1 LLSFPQLCTKL
12 CELGAF
18 VGNLAAKHTTS
29 RSYTKIVHCF
39 MFAVTILG
47 NNSAVPAFDR
57 HPTSQVVTLDGN
69 NYLVDCGEGTQ
80 IQMINFKIRR
90 SKISHIFI
98 SHLHGDHYFGLI
110 GLITSFSLLG
120 HQQELHVFGPSPL
133 KEILELQLK
142 VADTQL
148 CYDLYVHTITEAAT
162 LLDTDK
168 LTVKCF
174 RTNHRIECYGF
185 SFAQKRQLR
194 KLDPEKAK
202 KYEIPL
208 SFYERLKNGEDYT
221 QKDGSVVKNDW
232 VTQPGEAGKTYAY
245 CADTKYDE
253 SLIEHIRGADMLYH
267 ETTYL
272 DNLRERAE
280 SRFHSTSK
288 QAAAMAK
295 KAGAK
300 KLLIGHF
307 SSKYDTLEEFESE
320 AREIFPNTELALEGT
335 AYTI

>member
-1 LLSFPQLCTKL
+1 
-12 CELGAF
+12 
-18 VGNLAAKHTTS
+18 
-29 RSYTKIVHCF
+29 

-57 HPTSQVVTLDGN
+57 HPTSQVVTLDGA

-80 IQMINFKIRR
+80 IQLINYKIRR

-110 GLITSFSLLG
+110 GLINTLSLLS
-120 HQQELHVFGPSPL
+120 HQQEMHLFGPAPL
-133 KEILELQLK
+133 KEIIELQLK

-148 CYDLYVHTITEAAT
+148 CFPLHIHHITEAAT
-162 LLDTDK
+162 LVDNEK

-185 SFAQKRQLR
+185 SFTQKKQPR
-194 KLDPEKAK
+194 KLNPEKAK
-202 KYEIPL
+202 EFEIPS
-208 SFYERLKNGEDYT
+208 SFYERLTQGEDYT
-221 QKDGSVVKNDW
+221 RKDGTVIKNEL
-232 VTQPGEAGKTYAY
+232 VTEPGTAGKRYAF

-253 SLIEHIRGADMLYH
+253 SLIPHIEGFDLIYH

-280 SRFHSTSK
+280 ARFHSTSK
-288 QAAAMAK
+288 QAAMIAK
-295 KAGAK
+295 KAGVK

-307 SSKYDTLEEFESE
+307 SSKYDTLEEFEKE
-320 AREIFPNTELALEGT
+320 AREVFPDTELALEGV

>member
-1 LLSFPQLCTKL
+1 
-12 CELGAF
+12 
-18 VGNLAAKHTTS
+18 
-29 RSYTKIVHCF
+29 

-57 HPTSQVVTLDGN
+57 HPTSQVVTYDGA

-80 IQMINFKIRR
+80 IQLINYKVRR

-98 SHLHGDHYFGLI
+98 SHLHGDHYFGLV
-110 GLITSFSLLG
+110 GLINSLSLLS
-120 HQQELHVFGPSPL
+120 HQQVLHVFAPAPL
-133 KEILELQLK
+133 REIIDLQLK
-142 VADTQL
+142 VADTTI
-148 CYDLYVHTITEAAT
+148 CYPLHIHTISGPAT
-162 LLDTDK
+162 LVDTEK

-185 SFAQKRQLR
+185 SFTEKKQPR
-194 KLDPEKAK
+194 KLDPEKAR
-202 KYEIPL
+202 EQDIPQ
-208 SFYERLKNGEDYT
+208 SFFERLKNGEDYT
-221 QKDGSVVKNDW
+221 RKDGSLIRNEM
-232 VTQPGEAGKTYAY
+232 VTEAAEPGKRYAF

-253 SLIEHIRGADMLYH
+253 SLIPHIQGFDMIYH

-288 QAAAMAK
+288 QAAELAQ
-295 KAGAK
+295 KAGVK

-307 SSKYDTLEEFESE
+307 SSKYDTLEEFEQE
-320 AREIFPNTELALEGT
+320 AREVFPNTELALEGVC
-335 AYTI
+335 YEV

>member
-1 LLSFPQLCTKL
+1 
-12 CELGAF
+12 
-18 VGNLAAKHTTS
+18 
-29 RSYTKIVHCF
+29 

-57 HPTSQVVTLDGN
+57 HPTSQVITLDGN

-80 IQMINFKIRR
+80 IQLINYKIRR

-110 GLITSFSLLG
+110 GLINSLSLLS
-120 HQQELHVFGPSPL
+120 HQQVLHVYGPAPL
-133 KEILELQLK
+133 REIIELQLK
-142 VADTQL
+142 VADTQI
-148 CYDLYVHTITEAAT
+148 CYPLHIHHISEAKT
-162 LLDTDK
+162 LIDTDK

-185 SFAQKRQLR
+185 SFEQKKQPRSL
-194 KLDPEKAK
+194 LPEKAK
-202 KYEIPL
+202 EYEIPAV
-208 SFYERLKNGEDYT
+208 FYDRLTKGDDYT
-221 QKDGSVVKNDW
+221 KKDGSVVKNEW
-232 VTQPGEAGKTYAY
+232 VTEPAEPGKKYAF

-253 SLIEHIRGADMLYH
+253 ALITHIEGFDMIYH
-267 ETTYL
+267 EATYL

-280 SRFHSTSK
+280 LRFHSTTK
-288 QAAAMAK
+288 QAAMIAK
-295 KAGAK
+295 KAGVK

-307 SSKYDTLEEFESE
+307 SSKYDTLEEFEAE
-320 AREIFPNTELALEGT
+320 AKEVFPETELALEGV

>member
-1 LLSFPQLCTKL
+1 
-12 CELGAF
+12 
-18 VGNLAAKHTTS
+18 
-29 RSYTKIVHCF
+29 

-80 IQMINFKIRR
+80 IQMINYKIRR

-98 SHLHGDHYFGLI
+98 SHLHGDHYFGLA
-110 GLITSFSLLG
+110 GLINSFSLLG
-120 HQQELHVFGPSPL
+120 HKQEMHVFGPSPL
-133 KEILELQLK
+133 KEIIELQLK
-142 VADTQL
+142 VADTTL
-148 CYDLYVHTITEAAT
+148 CYPLHFTTISGAAT
-162 LLDTDK
+162 LVDNEQV
-168 LTVKCF
+168 TVKCF
-174 RTNHRIECYGF
+174 PTNHRIECYGF
-185 SFAQKRQLR
+185 SFKEKKPPR
-194 KLDPEKAK
+194 KLNPDKAR
-202 KYEIPL
+202 ELGIPAI
-208 SFYERLKNGEDYT
+208 FYNRLKNGEDYT
-221 QKDGSVVKNDW
+221 QKDGTVIQNEM
-232 VTQPGEAGKTYAY
+232 VTDAAEPGKTYAF

-253 SLIEHIRGADMLYH
+253 SLVPHIRGFDMIYH

-288 QAAAMAK
+288 QAAEMAH
-295 KAGAK
+295 KAGVK
-300 KLLIGHF
+300 RLLIGHF

-320 AREIFPNTELALEGT
+320 AREVFPNTELALEGV

>member
-1 LLSFPQLCTKL
+1 
-12 CELGAF
+12 
-18 VGNLAAKHTTS
+18 
-29 RSYTKIVHCF
+29 

-57 HPTSQVVTLDGN
+57 HPTSQVVTLDGT

-80 IQMINFKIRR
+80 IQLINYKIRR

-110 GLITSFSLLG
+110 GLINTLSLLS
-120 HQQELHVFGPSPL
+120 HQQEMHLFGPAPL
-133 KEILELQLK
+133 KEIIELQLK

-148 CYDLYVHTITEAAT
+148 CFPLHIHPITEAAT
-162 LLDTDK
+162 LVDNEK

-185 SFAQKRQLR
+185 SFTQKKQPR
-194 KLDPEKAK
+194 KLNPEKAK
-202 KYEIPL
+202 EFEIPS
-208 SFYERLKNGEDYT
+208 SFYERLTQGEDYT
-221 QKDGSVVKNDW
+221 RKDGTVIKNEL
-232 VTQPGEAGKTYAY
+232 VTDAGTAGKRYAF

-253 SLIEHIRGADMLYH
+253 SLIPHIEGFDVIYH

-280 SRFHSTSK
+280 ARFHSTSK
-288 QAAAMAK
+288 QAAMIAK
-295 KAGAK
+295 KAGVQ

-307 SSKYDTLEEFESE
+307 SSKYDTLDEFEKE
-320 AREIFPNTELALEGT
+320 AREVFPNTELALEGV

>member
-1 LLSFPQLCTKL
+1 
-12 CELGAF
+12 
-18 VGNLAAKHTTS
+18 
-29 RSYTKIVHCF
+29 

-80 IQMINFKIRR
+80 IQLINYKIRR

-110 GLITSFSLLG
+110 GLINSLSLLS
-120 HQQELHVFGPSPL
+120 HQQELHVFGPAQL
-133 KEILELQLK
+133 KEIIELQLK
-142 VADTQL
+142 VADTTL
-148 CYDLYVHTITEAAT
+148 CYPLHIHTIDGPAT
-162 LLDTDK
+162 LVDDHK

-185 SFAQKRQLR
+185 SFSQKKQPRR
-194 KLDPEKAK
+194 LDPEKAK
-202 KYEIPL
+202 QHEVP
-208 SFYERLKNGEDYT
+208 SAFYDRLKNGEDYT
-221 QKDGSVVKNDW
+221 RKDGTVIPNAW
-232 VTQPGEAGKTYAY
+232 VTTDAPPGKTYAF

-253 SLIEHIRGADMLYH
+253 SIIPEIRGADMIYH

-272 DNLRERAE
+272 DNLRDRAE
-280 SRFHSTSK
+280 LRFHSTTR
-288 QAAAMAK
+288 QAAQIAK
-295 KAGAK
+295 LAGVK

-307 SSKYDTLEEFESE
+307 SSKYDTLEEFEAE
-320 AREIFPNTELALEGT
+320 AKEVFPETQLALEGVC
-335 AYTI
+335 YTI

>member
-1 LLSFPQLCTKL
+1 
-12 CELGAF
+12 
-18 VGNLAAKHTTS
+18 
-29 RSYTKIVHCF
+29 

-80 IQMINFKIRR
+80 IQMINYKIRR

-110 GLITSFSLLG
+110 GLINSFGLLS

-133 KEILELQLK
+133 NDIIELQLK
-142 VADTQL
+142 VADTKL
-148 CYDLYVHTITEAAT
+148 PFALHLHTITGPAT
-162 LLDTDK
+162 LLQTEK
-168 LTVKCF
+168 MEVTCF

-185 SFAQKRQLR
+185 VFTEKKRMR
-194 KLDPEKAK
+194 KLNPDKAK
-202 KYEIPL
+202 EFEIPRL
-208 SFYERLKNGEDYT
+208 FYERLKDGEDYSR
-221 QKDGSVVKNDW
+221 KDGTVIKNEL
-232 VTQPGEAGKTYAY
+232 VTHAGDPGKRYAF

-253 SLIEHIRGADMLYH
+253 SIIPHIKNADLIYH

-280 SRFHSTSK
+280 IRFHSTSK
-288 QAAAMAK
+288 QAADLAK
-295 KAGAK
+295 KAGVK

-307 SSKYDTLEEFESE
+307 SSKYDTLEEFEKE
-320 AREIFPNTELALEGT
+320 AREIFENTELALEGVC
-335 AYTI
+335 YEV

>member
-1 LLSFPQLCTKL
+1 
-12 CELGAF
+12 
-18 VGNLAAKHTTS
+18 
-29 RSYTKIVHCF
+29 

-47 NNSAVPAFDR
+47 NNSAVPAFNR
-57 HPTSQVVTLDGN
+57 HPTSQVVVLDGN

-80 IQMINFKIRR
+80 IQMINYKIRR

-120 HQQELHVFGPSPL
+120 HQQELHVFGPSQL
-133 KEILELQLK
+133 KEIIELQLK

-148 CYDLYVHTITEAAT
+148 CYPLHIHTITEAAT
-162 LLDTDK
+162 LLDTER

-185 SFAQKRQLR
+185 TFTQKRQLR
-194 KLDPEKAK
+194 KLDPEKARQ
-202 KYEIPL
+202 YEIPQA
-208 SFYERLKNGEDYT
+208 FYDRLKNGEDYT
-221 QKDGSVVKNDW
+221 QKNGDLVKNEW
-232 VTQPGEAGKTYAY
+232 VTTPGEPGKTYAF

-253 SLIEHIRGADMLYH
+253 SLIEHIKGADMIYH

-280 SRFHSTSK
+280 NRFHSTSK
-288 QAAAMAK
+288 QAAAIAK
-295 KAGAK
+295 KAGVK

-307 SSKYDTLEEFESE
+307 SSKYDTLEEFELE
-320 AREIFPNTELALEGT
+320 AREVFPNTELALEGT